1 MQLFQFQNQWWV
13 GLSALAVAIKI
24 AEGIN
29 LPISDVLDQL
39 VSATPDNHQFAEE
52 SVSFTEAL
60 QLFPDDLAPCI
71 FAVELV
77 F

>member
-13 GLSALAVAIKI
+13 GLTALDVAIKI
-24 AEGIN
+24 AETIN
-29 LPISDVLDQL
+29 QPISDVLDRL
-39 VSATPDNHQFAEE
+39 VNTTPDNHQFAEE
-52 SVSFTEAL
+52 SISFAEAL
-60 QLFPDDLAPCI
+60 QLFPNDLAPCI

>member
-13 GLSALAVAIKI
+13 GLSALDVAIKI
-24 AEGIN
+24 AEVVEM
-29 LPISDVLDQL
+29 PISDVLDQL
-39 VSATPDNHQFAEE
+39 VSVSPDNYQFAEE
-52 SVSFTEAL
+52 SVSFAEAL
-60 QLFPDDLAPCI
+60 QLFPHDLTPCM

>member
-13 GLSALAVAIKI
+13 GLSALDVAVKI
-24 AEGIN
+24 AEDIN
-29 LPISDVLDQL
+29 QPISDVLDQL
-39 VSATPDNHQFAEE
+39 VSTTPDNQQFAEE
-52 SVSFTEAL
+52 SVPFDEAL
-60 QLFPDDLAPCI
+60 QLFPIDLAPCI

>member
-13 GLSALAVAIKI
+13 GLSSLDVAVKI
-24 AEGIN
+24 AETVN
-29 LPISDVLDQL
+29 QPISDVLEQL
-39 VSATPDNHQFAEE
+39 VSATPDSHQFAEE
-52 SVSFTEAL
+52 SVSFEEAL
-60 QLFPDDLAPCI
+60 QLFPHDLTPCI

>member
-13 GLSALAVAIKI
+13 GLSALDVAVKI
-24 AEGIN
+24 AETTN
-29 LPISDVLDQL
+29 QSISDVLEQL
-39 VSATPDNHQFAEE
+39 VSATPDNQQFAEE
-52 SVSFTEAL
+52 SVPFEEAL
-60 QLFPDDLAPCI
+60 QLFPNDIAPCI